1 MILLPIPE
9 IEGAYSAILEQ
20 NKDAR
25 GTLVEI
31 WNVGQISK
39 DSEWS
44 TFIPVQI
51 NFVNTNLGAI
61 RGIHRTNKSVP
72 QRKVVTCVAGKVLDV
87 LVDLRPESATFR
99 SKAEI
104 ELSAGNLKLLFIP
117 ERVGHSFQGLEQE
130 NSVCYFFD
138 HSYRPSMEIGIN
150 PLDDS
155 LGINWQTPYFLSN
168 KDLAAPKLDSYL
180 LSDL

>member
-1 MILLPIPE
+1 MNLVPIPQ
-9 IEGAYSAILEQ
+9 IEGAYTAVLEPH
-20 NKDAR
+20 KDAR

-51 NFVNTNLGAI
+51 NFVTTNLGAI
-61 RGIHRTNKSVP
+61 RGIHRTIKSVA
-72 QRKVVTCVAGKVLDV
+72 QRKVVTCIAGKVLDV

-99 SKAEI
+99 RIAEI
-104 ELSAGNLKLLFIP
+104 ELSTGDLKLVFIP

-138 HSYRPSMEIGIN
+138 HPYQPSIEIGIN

-155 LGINWQTPYFLSN
+155 LGINWQTPYILSN
-168 KDLAAPKLDSYL
+168 KDSALPKLDSVL
-180 LSDL
+180 FDDL